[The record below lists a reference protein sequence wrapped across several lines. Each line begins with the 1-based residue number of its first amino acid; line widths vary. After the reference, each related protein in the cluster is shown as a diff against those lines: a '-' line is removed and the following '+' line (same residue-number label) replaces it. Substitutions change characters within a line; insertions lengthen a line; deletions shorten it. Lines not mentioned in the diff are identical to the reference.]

1 MMAGTYISRIGILST
16 IVWLAVFLC
25 YQSPSTT
32 AFMPNG
38 NSGRTD
44 HQRSEIPYR
53 NGPNSRGKS
62 VLNSGNTCEDMED
75 NVLLLPLFEAE
86 LVKLKGSGDDNLKDA
101 ERIQELK
108 DTIENAKTAAEFG
121 VRRVQADFYDAFS
134 TADYDKMSDV
144 WSRTEDVCCGHPG
157 MHSLQGITAVM
168 ESWRQIF
175 AGYAGSDDT
184 NAFQINPTR
193 VKVDICG
200 RTAIC
205 TCVEETNG
213 GRLEALNIYRR
224 EGGTWK
230 MVNHMASPVM
240 M

>member
-1 MMAGTYISRIGILST
+1 MKAPLRDSQTRIITTLVS
-16 IVWLAVFLC
+16 LALFLC
-25 YQSPSTT
+25 HQSPIT
-32 AFMPNG
+32 AFMLKDH
-38 NSGRTD
+38 SGRRD
-44 HQRSEIPYR
+44 HQRSERSYTH
-53 NGPNSRGKS
+53 GSSSRRRS
-62 VLNSGNTCEDMED
+62 ILNDGNTREDMED

-86 LVKLKGSGDDNLKDA
+86 LIKLQRDEDSKEA
-101 ERIQELK
+101 QRIRIQDLK
-108 DTIENAKTAAEFG
+108 TIIDDAKTAAEFG
-121 VRRVQADFYDAFS
+121 VRKVQSEFYDAFS
-134 TADYDKMSDV
+134 TADYDKMSGV
-144 WSRTEDVCCGHPG
+144 WSRSDGVCCAHPG

-175 AGYAGSDDT
+175 AGYDGSDDKHS
-184 NAFQINPTR
+184 FQIKPSR

-224 EGGTWK
+224 EEGSWK
-230 MVNHMASPVM
+230 LINHVASPVM